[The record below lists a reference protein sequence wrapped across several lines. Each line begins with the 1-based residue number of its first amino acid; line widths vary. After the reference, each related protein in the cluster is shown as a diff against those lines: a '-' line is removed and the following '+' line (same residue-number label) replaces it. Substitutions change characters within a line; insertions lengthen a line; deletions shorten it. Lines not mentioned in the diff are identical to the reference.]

1 MNSEDIHVKNLRA
14 ISDVYVYINYLRAKI
29 SLFVSLWARLYTE
42 LLLLLLHCIFHTSYM
57 WLERH
62 TSWYKLE
69 QAVLNS
75 LEG

>member
-29 SLFVSLWARLYTE
+29 LLFVSLWARLYTE
-42 LLLLLLHCIFHTSYM
+42 LLLVLLHCIFYTSYM
-57 WLERH
+57 RLEIH
-62 TSWYKLE
+62 KDT

-75 LEG
+75 VEG